1 MTLHVKEKEKRKKEK
16 EGEKKERK
24 KGNTKLSVHVVPI
37 NKISKKTI

>member
-1 MTLHVKEKEKRKKEK
+1 MTLHVKEKEKRKKK
-16 EGEKKERK
+16 KGKKERK